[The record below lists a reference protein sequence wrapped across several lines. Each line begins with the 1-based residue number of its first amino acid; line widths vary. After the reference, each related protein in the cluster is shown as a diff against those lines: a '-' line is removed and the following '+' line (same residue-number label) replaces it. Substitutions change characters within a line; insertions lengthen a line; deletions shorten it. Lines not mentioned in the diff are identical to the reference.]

1 VTHLSKEQ
9 EIKLFEKWSFDGTE
23 VVDPGIKRYISL
35 KPVYAPHSMGRHEH
49 GKFRKAKVNIVE
61 RLINSLMRPGSG
73 SGKKARVVNL
83 VRNAFEIIHL
93 RTEQNPIQILVRAI
107 ENTAPCEDTTR
118 ISYGGIA
125 YHQAVDISPQRR
137 VDLALRFVSEG
148 ARKIAFGNPRSLDE
162 CLAEELILAANNDV
176 KSYAVQKC
184 NEMERVA
191 RSSR

>member
-1 VTHLSKEQ
+1 MTHLSKGH
-9 EIKLFEKWSFDGTE
+9 EIKLFGKWSFDGTE

-35 KPVYAPHSMGRHEH
+35 KPVYIPHSMGRHEH

-61 RLINSLMRPGSG
+61 RLINNLMRPGS
-73 SGKKARVVNL
+73 SAGKKARAANL
-83 VRNAFEIIHL
+83 VKNAFEIIHL
-93 RTEQNPIQILVRAI
+93 RTEQNPIQILVKAI

-125 YHQAVDISPQRR
+125 YHMAVDISPQRR
-137 VDLALRFVSEG
+137 VDLALRFLSEG
-148 ARKIAFGNPRSLDE
+148 TRKIAFGNPRSLDE
-162 CLAEELILAANNDV
+162 CLAEELILAANKDV